1 MLTLSAI
8 AALAIVGLSGPA
20 HPSSASD
27 PGTVRV
33 EIDTVRNEVA
43 ITIPGITI
51 PVGTH
56 YHREGPD
63 ANAAFVWPAGGW
75 VRGYRVEVLD
85 ASGALLPRETLHH
98 VGIVA
103 MSMRQLAYPKALRLF
118 AAGTETEPVLLPESM
133 GVRMNEGDPMV
144 IYYALVNP
152 MDRELE
158 GVSLRIVHTWR
169 PEGSAPGQEIL
180 PLILNANPDLMGQS
194 QYDLP
199 PGTSAIHSEFTLP
212 TGGRVRAMGG
222 HLHDH
227 AVEIRLEDVITGK
240 VLVRLGAEHD
250 RNGRLVRVGTA
261 RFLFSRGG
269 LRLEANRP
277 YRVVA
282 IYDNPTG
289 ETIPGGAMAYM
300 GGPFRADDLQ
310 AWPEIDAEDPVY
322 QADLRGLIGDESPNS
337 AASYGG
343 HEHHDH

>member
-1 MLTLSAI
+1 MLTLLALAAI
-8 AALAIVGLSGPA
+8 ATIGA
-20 HPSSASD
+20 D
-27 PGTVRV
+27 P
-33 EIDTVRNEVA
+33 DTVLVEVDTARNEVA
-43 ITIPGITI
+43 VTVPGITI

-56 YHREGPD
+56 YHHEGSD

-75 VRGYRVEVLD
+75 VRGYRVKVLD
-85 ASGALLPRETLHH
+85 ASGAVLPRETLHH
-98 VGIVA
+98 VGIVT

-118 AAGTETEPVLLPESM
+118 AAGTETDPVLLPESM
-133 GVRMNEGDPMV
+133 GVRLNEGEPMV
-144 IYYALVNP
+144 IYYALVNQT
-152 MDRELE
+152 DRNLE

-169 PEGSAPGQEIL
+169 PEGSAPEEEIR
-180 PLILNANPDLMGQS
+180 PLILDANPDLMGPS

-199 PGTSAIHSEFTLP
+199 PGISAMHSEFALP

-240 VLVRLGAEHD
+240 VLVRLAAEYD
-250 RNGRLVRVGTA
+250 RSGRLERVGTS
-261 RFLFSRGG
+261 RFLLSRGG

-289 ETIPGGAMAYM
+289 ATIPGGAMAYM

-310 AWPEIDAEDPVY
+310 AWPEIDPDDPVY
-322 QADLRGLIGDESPNS
+322 RADLQGLIGQELPAES
-337 AASYGG
+337 YVG